1 MGIIQVL
8 SQNTINQIAAGEVIE
23 RPASVVKELVENA
36 IDAKASAV
44 TVEIKEGGID
54 FIRITDNGSGMEKDD
69 VRTAF
74 LCHATSKIRNADDL
88 LAIGSLGFRGEAL
101 ASIASVSKTEVITK
115 TAEPMTGV
123 RYVIEGGE
131 EVTFEEVGCPEGTT
145 FLIRNLFYNTPAR
158 RKFLKSKM
166 TEAGY
171 ISTMMERIALSHP
184 EVAVKLIHQNRAVLS
199 TSGSGR
205 LKDVIYQIYGK
216 DVAANILPVSYET
229 EHFSI
234 EGYVGKPMISRGNRA
249 LENYFVN
256 GRYIR
261 NNIITKAIEDSYKT
275 WQMVHKYPF
284 TALNLNIEPEFLDVN
299 VHPAK
304 MEVRFK
310 NGEELF
316 AGFMEAIRDALTSH
330 HHVRKVTL
338 DGEKLQKKKPQP
350 YGNRGAEPFE
360 KERAMQQRP
369 VKPMEEMLKEESRY
383 EVDRIFESK
392 KPERPGEQGIE
403 QKAERPEEQEIE
415 QKAERTGEQGIK
427 QESDK
432 TELSV
437 AGLEQMQAMTALK
450 EKKQEEAGKEP
461 ETLKNLGNKLKIQ
474 ILDNL
479 EKDSKSKTLEDAGRE
494 PGILKDS
501 GKESETKIHT
511 LPDAAQA
518 AFCEKVPEENWKL
531 EQLSFLDDDI
541 HTEST
546 RQDFHIIGQ
555 LFGTYW
561 MLQKNDELLIMDQ
574 HAAHEKVLYEK
585 LLRAYRQR
593 EVYQQQLM
601 PPVILHLTLKEQD
614 FVKTYE
620 SMFSEFGFSLE
631 EFGNSSYCLRTVPS
645 NLFGMDAQVFFR
657 ELLDAMEEEVKK
669 TNLDMVVDKLA
680 TMACKAAIK
689 ANQKLTVQEAE
700 ELLRE
705 CEKLENPYTCP
716 HGRPIVISIS
726 KREIEKKFKRIV

>member
-54 FIRITDNGSGMEKDD
+54 FIRITDNGTGIEKED

-74 LCHATSKIRNADDL
+74 LCHATSKIRTTDDL
-88 LAIGSLGFRGEAL
+88 LSIGSLGFRGEAL

-131 EVTFEEVGCPEGTT
+131 EISFEEVGCPEGTT
-145 FLIRNLFYNTPAR
+145 FIIRNLFYNTPAR

-184 EVAVKLIHQNRAVLS
+184 EVAIKLIHQNKAVIS

-216 DVAANILPVSYET
+216 DIAANLLPVSYHGET
-229 EHFSI
+229 FSL
-234 EGYVGKPMISRGNRA
+234 EGYVGKPSISRGNRA

-256 GRYIR
+256 GRFIK

-284 TALNLNIEPEFLDVN
+284 TALNLTIEPELLDVN
-299 VHPAK
+299 VHPTK

-316 AGFMEAIRDALTSH
+316 AAFMEAIKEALTSH
-330 HHVRKVTL
+330 THVRKVSL
-338 DGEKLQKKKPQP
+338 EKKDAFTDRAPVQA
-350 YGNRGAEPFE
+350 RGAEPFE
-360 KERAMQQRP
+360 KSRIPVKKEDPVMKQEIPVKRAESVVNPIPILKEKDSLEKPRIPRP
-369 VKPMEEMLKEESRY
+369 VKAMEEMLKEESRY
-383 EVDRIFESK
+383 EVDKLFEQKPKSEVVK
-392 KPERPGEQGIE
+392 KELPWTEPKKKEEEKTVSPTFREKAALDAVLNMQSDTAADIKKKTVPVTQQIQPEEPVQTLKPEQL
-403 QKAERPEEQEIE
+403 
-415 QKAERTGEQGIK
+415 TF
-427 QESDK
+427 
-432 TELSV
+432 
-437 AGLEQMQAMTALK
+437 LE
-450 EKKQEEAGKEP
+450 
-461 ETLKNLGNKLKIQ
+461 
-474 ILDNL
+474 
-479 EKDSKSKTLEDAGRE
+479 
-494 PGILKDS
+494 
-501 GKESETKIHT
+501 
-511 LPDAAQA
+511 
-518 AFCEKVPEENWKL
+518 
-531 EQLSFLDDDI
+531 DDI
-541 HTEST
+541 HTEAT
-546 RQDFHIIGQ
+546 RQEFRIIGQ
-555 LFGTYW
+555 LFDTYW
-561 MLQKNDELLIMDQ
+561 LLQKNDELLVMDQ

-585 LLRAYRQR
+585 LLKAYREQ
-593 EVYQQQLM
+593 EVYKQQLM
-601 PPVILHLTLKEQD
+601 PPVVINLTLKELD

-620 SMFSEFGFSLE
+620 SMFEDFGFTLE
-631 EFGNSSYCLRTVPS
+631 EFGTDAYCLRTIPS
-645 NLFGMDAQVFFR
+645 NLFGMNAQVFFR
-657 ELLDAMEEEVKK
+657 ELLDAMEEEVRKF
-669 TNLDMVVDKLA
+669 TLDMVIDKIA

-689 ANQKLTVQEAE
+689 ANQKLNIREAE
-700 ELLRE
+700 ELLKE

-716 HGRPIVISIS
+716 HGRPIIISIS
-726 KREIEKKFKRIV
+726 KKEIEKKFKRIV

>member
-54 FIRITDNGSGMEKDD
+54 FIRITDNGTGMEKDD

-74 LCHATSKIRNADDL
+74 LCHATSKIRTTDDL
-88 LAIGSLGFRGEAL
+88 LSIGSLGFRGEAL

-131 EVTFEEVGCPEGTT
+131 EISFEEVGCPEGTT
-145 FLIRNLFYNTPAR
+145 FIIRNLFYNTPAR

-184 EVAVKLIHQNRAVLS
+184 EVAVKLIHQNKAIIS

-216 DVAANILPVSYET
+216 DIAANILPVSYQTET
-229 EHFSI
+229 FSI
-234 EGYVGKPMISRGNRA
+234 EGYVGKPSISRGNRA

-256 GRYIR
+256 GRYIK

-284 TALNLNIEPEFLDVN
+284 TALNLTIEPELLDVN

-316 AGFMEAIRDALTSH
+316 AAFMEAIREALTSH

-338 DGEKLQKKKPQP
+338 DKKMPEKPKAPVHA
-350 YGNRGAEPFE
+350 RGAEPFE
-360 KERAMQQRP
+360 KSRVMPQRP

-383 EVDRIFESK
+383 EVDQLFGTKKETK
-392 KPERPGEQGIE
+392 TEVQLETTAQPKAETKPEVSVTPKVGMVKPLVPVES
-403 QKAERPEEQEIE
+403 
-415 QKAERTGEQGIK
+415 TIK
-427 QESDK
+427 QPPQ
-432 TELSV
+432 V
-437 AGLEQMQAMTALK
+437 
-450 EKKQEEAGKEP
+450 P
-461 ETLKNLGNKLKIQ
+461 ET
-474 ILDNL
+474 
-479 EKDSKSKTLEDAGRE
+479 EKTQSSQD
-494 PGILKDS
+494 
-501 GKESETKIHT
+501 SETEKTQSSQNFETEKPQSSQSFETEKAYSSQT
-511 LPDAAQA
+511 LKP
-518 AFCEKVPEENWKL
+518 
-531 EQLSFLDDDI
+531 EQLTFLEDDI

-546 RQDFHIIGQ
+546 KQEFHIIGQ
-555 LFGTYW
+555 LFDTYW

-585 LLRAYRQR
+585 LLKSYREQ
-593 EVYQQQLM
+593 EVYKQQLM
-601 PPVILHLTLKEQD
+601 PPVVLNLTLKELD

-620 SMFSEFGFSLE
+620 SMFNDFGFILE
-631 EFGNSSYCLRTVPS
+631 EFGSDAYCLRTIPS

-669 TNLDMVVDKLA
+669 TNLDMVIDKIA

-689 ANQKLTVQEAE
+689 ANQKLSMREAE
-700 ELLRE
+700 ELLKE

-716 HGRPIVISIS
+716 HGRPILISIS

>member
-54 FIRITDNGSGMEKDD
+54 FIRITDNGTGIEKED

-74 LCHATSKIRNADDL
+74 LCHATSKIRTTDDL
-88 LAIGSLGFRGEAL
+88 LSIGSLGFRGEAL

-131 EVTFEEVGCPEGTT
+131 EVSFEEVGCPEGTT
-145 FLIRNLFYNTPAR
+145 FIVRNLFYNTPAR

-184 EVAVKLIHQNRAVLS
+184 EVAIKLIHQNKAIIS

-216 DVAANILPVSYET
+216 DIAANLLPVSFHAET
-229 EHFSI
+229 FFI
-234 EGYVGKPMISRGNRA
+234 EGYVGKPSISRGNRA

-256 GRYIR
+256 GRFIK

-284 TALNLNIEPEFLDVN
+284 TALNLTIEPELLDVN
-299 VHPAK
+299 VHPTK

-316 AGFMEAIRDALTSH
+316 SAFMEAIKEALTSH
-330 HHVRKVTL
+330 HHVRKVSL
-338 DGEKLQKKKPQP
+338 DNNRMLEKPKAPAQT
-350 YGNRGAEPFE
+350 RGAEPFE
-360 KERAMQQRP
+360 KSRMPVSSQESFEKPRVQAARP

-383 EVDRIFESK
+383 EVDRIFNEKSLPRAESVIAPV
-392 KPERPGEQGIE
+392 PEVKTERVEV
-403 QKAERPEEQEIE
+403 QKAEPKPAPVEVPKAQSKPTPAELPKADPKPAPKELPWIEEQPPV
-415 QKAERTGEQGIK
+415 QRQTIK
-427 QESDK
+427 
-432 TELSV
+432 
-437 AGLEQMQAMTALK
+437 
-450 EKKQEEAGKEP
+450 P
-461 ETLKNLGNKLKIQ
+461 
-474 ILDNL
+474 
-479 EKDSKSKTLEDAGRE
+479 
-494 PGILKDS
+494 
-501 GKESETKIHT
+501 
-511 LPDAAQA
+511 
-518 AFCEKVPEENWKL
+518 
-531 EQLSFLDDDI
+531 EQLTFLDEDI
-541 HTEST
+541 HTEAT
-546 RQDFHIIGQ
+546 KQQFHIIGQ
-555 LFGTYW
+555 LFDTYW

-585 LLRAYRQR
+585 LLKAYREQ
-593 EVYQQQLM
+593 EINKQQLM
-601 PPVILHLTLKEQD
+601 PPVVLNLTLKELD

-620 SMFSEFGFSLE
+620 SMFEDFGFTLE
-631 EFGNSSYCLRTVPS
+631 EFGSDAYCLRTVPS

-657 ELLDAMEEEVKK
+657 ELLDAMEEEVRKF
-669 TNLDMVVDKLA
+669 TLDMVIDKIA

-689 ANQKLTVQEAE
+689 ANQKLTIVEAE
-700 ELLRE
+700 ELLKE

-716 HGRPIVISIS
+716 HGRPILISIS

>member
-54 FIRITDNGSGMEKDD
+54 FIRITDNGTGIEKED
-69 VRTAF
+69 VKTAF
-74 LCHATSKIRNADDL
+74 LCHATSKIRTTDDL
-88 LAIGSLGFRGEAL
+88 LSIGSLGFRGEAL

-131 EVTFEEVGCPEGTT
+131 EISFEEVGCPEGTT
-145 FLIRNLFYNTPAR
+145 FIIRNLFYNTPAR

-184 EVAVKLIHQNRAVLS
+184 EVAIKLIHQNKAVIS

-216 DVAANILPVSYET
+216 DIAANLLPVSYHGET
-229 EHFSI
+229 FSI
-234 EGYVGKPMISRGNRA
+234 EGYVGKPSISRGNRA

-256 GRYIR
+256 GRFIK

-284 TALNLNIEPEFLDVN
+284 TALNLTIEPELLDVN
-299 VHPAK
+299 VHPTK

-316 AGFMEAIRDALTSH
+316 AAFMEAIKEALTSH
-330 HHVRKVTL
+330 THVRKVSL
-338 DGEKLQKKKPQP
+338 DKKESIMDRAPVQE
-350 YGNRGAEPFE
+350 RGAEPFE
-360 KERAMQQRP
+360 KSRMPVKPVESVRKPVEPVSKPVELFQKSVLPVKEMIQVEKPRIPRP

-383 EVDRIFESK
+383 EVDKLFEQKPKSETVK
-392 KPERPGEQGIE
+392 KELPWTEPKKDVKSDAVQPQFKEKAALDSILDMQSATAADVKNEPIPAGHVFQEEPIQTIKPEQL
-403 QKAERPEEQEIE
+403 
-415 QKAERTGEQGIK
+415 TF
-427 QESDK
+427 
-432 TELSV
+432 
-437 AGLEQMQAMTALK
+437 LE
-450 EKKQEEAGKEP
+450 
-461 ETLKNLGNKLKIQ
+461 
-474 ILDNL
+474 
-479 EKDSKSKTLEDAGRE
+479 
-494 PGILKDS
+494 
-501 GKESETKIHT
+501 
-511 LPDAAQA
+511 
-518 AFCEKVPEENWKL
+518 
-531 EQLSFLDDDI
+531 DDI
-541 HTEST
+541 HTEAT
-546 RQDFHIIGQ
+546 RQEFRIIGQ
-555 LFGTYW
+555 LFDTYW
-561 MLQKNDELLIMDQ
+561 LLQKNDELLVMDQ

-585 LLRAYRQR
+585 LLKAYREQ
-593 EVYQQQLM
+593 EVYKQQLM
-601 PPVILHLTLKEQD
+601 PPVVINLTLKELD

-620 SMFSEFGFSLE
+620 SMFEDFGFTLE
-631 EFGNSSYCLRTVPS
+631 EFGTDAYCLRTIPS

-657 ELLDAMEEEVKK
+657 ELLDAMEEEVRKF
-669 TNLDMVVDKLA
+669 TLDMVIDKIA

-689 ANQKLTVQEAE
+689 ANQKLNIREAE
-700 ELLRE
+700 ELLKE

-716 HGRPIVISIS
+716 HGRPIIISIS
-726 KREIEKKFKRIV
+726 KKEIEKKFKRIV

>member
-54 FIRITDNGSGMEKDD
+54 FIRITDNGTGMEKDD

-74 LCHATSKIRNADDL
+74 LCHATSKIRTTDDL
-88 LAIGSLGFRGEAL
+88 LSIGSLGFRGEAL

-115 TAEPMTGV
+115 TAEPMTGI
-123 RYVIEGGE
+123 RYVIEGGD
-131 EVTFEEVGCPEGTT
+131 EVAFEEVGCPEGTT
-145 FLIRNLFYNTPAR
+145 FLVRNLFYNTPAR

-184 EVAVKLIHQNRAVLS
+184 EVAVKLIHQNKAILS

-216 DVAANILPVSYET
+216 DVAANILPVSYQT
-229 EHFSI
+229 ESFSI
-234 EGYVGKPMISRGNRA
+234 EGYVGKPSISRGNRA

-256 GRYIR
+256 GRYIK

-284 TALNLNIEPEFLDVN
+284 TALNLTIEPELLDVN

-316 AGFMEAIRDALTSH
+316 AGFMEAIREALTSH

-338 DGEKLQKKKPQP
+338 DDKKTSERKTPAFSS
-350 YGNRGAEPFE
+350 RGAEPFE
-360 KERAMQQRP
+360 RTRVMQQRP

-383 EVDRIFESK
+383 EVDRLFGQNSLGQKETAKSS
-392 KPERPGEQGIE
+392 GEAE
-403 QKAERPEEQEIE
+403 QKD
-415 QKAERTGEQGIK
+415 RT
-427 QESDK
+427 
-432 TELSV
+432 
-437 AGLEQMQAMTALK
+437 
-450 EKKQEEAGKEP
+450 
-461 ETLKNLGNKLKIQ
+461 
-474 ILDNL
+474 
-479 EKDSKSKTLEDAGRE
+479 
-494 PGILKDS
+494 PGIGNLKPLIR
-501 GKESETKIHT
+501 E
-511 LPDAAQA
+511 
-518 AFCEKVPEENWKL
+518 EENWNSKVEEPSGYGANQGRQIENREGL
-531 EQLSFLDDDI
+531 QEVSSAQERKAGEENQSAQTKETGVEQLEETDRPKNPIQKEENKKELMSFVGEEKVSALPEMEKTGNKKTEKPLEEQLTFLDDDI
-541 HTEST
+541 HTEAT
-546 RQDFHIIGQ
+546 RQEFRIIGQ
-555 LFGTYW
+555 LFDTYW
-561 MLQKNDELLIMDQ
+561 LLQKNEELLIMDQ

-585 LLRAYRQR
+585 LMTSYRQR

-601 PPVILHLTLKEQD
+601 PPVILHLTLKELD
-614 FVKTYE
+614 FVKNYE
-620 SMFSEFGFSLE
+620 SMFRDFGFTLE
-631 EFGNSSYCLRTVPS
+631 EFGTDAYCLRAVPS

-657 ELLDAMEEEVKK
+657 ELLDSMEEEVKK
-669 TNLDMVVDKLA
+669 TNLDMVIDKIA

-689 ANQKLTVQEAE
+689 ANQKLSVREAE
-700 ELLRE
+700 ELLKE

-716 HGRPIVISIS
+716 HGRPIIIAIS

>member
-54 FIRITDNGSGMEKDD
+54 FIRITDNGTGMEKDD
-69 VRTAF
+69 VKTAF
-74 LCHATSKIRNADDL
+74 LCHATSKIRTTDDL
-88 LAIGSLGFRGEAL
+88 LSIGSLGFRGEAL

-115 TAEPMTGV
+115 TAEPMTGI
-123 RYVIEGGE
+123 RYVIEGGD
-131 EVTFEEVGCPEGTT
+131 EVAFEEVGCPEGTT
-145 FLIRNLFYNTPAR
+145 FLVRNLFYNTPAR

-184 EVAVKLIHQNRAVLS
+184 EVAVKLIHQNKAILS

-216 DVAANILPVSYET
+216 DVAANILPVSYQT
-229 EHFSI
+229 ESFSI
-234 EGYVGKPMISRGNRA
+234 EGYVGKPSISRGNRA

-256 GRYIR
+256 GRYIK

-284 TALNLNIEPEFLDVN
+284 TALNLTIEPELLDVN

-316 AGFMEAIRDALTSH
+316 AGFMEAIREALTSH

-338 DGEKLQKKKPQP
+338 DEKKASERKTPAFSS
-350 YGNRGAEPFE
+350 RGAEPFE
-360 KERAMQQRP
+360 RTRVMQQRP

-383 EVDRIFESK
+383 EVDRLFGQTSL
-392 KPERPGEQGIE
+392 E
-403 QKAERPEEQEIE
+403 QKGTA
-415 QKAERTGEQGIK
+415 KSSGE
-427 QESDK
+427 
-432 TELSV
+432 
-437 AGLEQMQAMTALK
+437 A
-450 EKKQEEAGKEP
+450 EKKDRA
-461 ETLKNLGNKLKIQ
+461 
-474 ILDNL
+474 
-479 EKDSKSKTLEDAGRE
+479 
-494 PGILKDS
+494 PGIGNLKPLIR
-501 GKESETKIHT
+501 E
-511 LPDAAQA
+511 
-518 AFCEKVPEENWKL
+518 EENWNSKVEEPSGYGVNQGRQIESREGLQELSSEQGRKL
-531 EQLSFLDDDI
+531 AKENQSAQEKDVFQGDLSVQERENQSAQTKASGLEHLEKTGNKKTEKPLEEQLTFLDDDI
-541 HTEST
+541 HTEAT
-546 RQDFHIIGQ
+546 RQEFRIIGQ
-555 LFGTYW
+555 LFDTYW
-561 MLQKNDELLIMDQ
+561 LLQKNEELLIMDQ

-585 LLRAYRQR
+585 LMKAYRQR
-593 EVYQQQLM
+593 EVYQQQLL
-601 PPVILHLTLKEQD
+601 PPVILHLTLKELD
-614 FVKTYE
+614 FVKNYE
-620 SMFSEFGFSLE
+620 SMFRDFGFTLE
-631 EFGNSSYCLRTVPS
+631 EFGTDAYCLRAVPS

-657 ELLDAMEEEVKK
+657 ELLDSMEEEVKR
-669 TNLDMVVDKLA
+669 TNLDMVIDKIA

-689 ANQKLTVQEAE
+689 ANQKLSIREAE
-700 ELLRE
+700 ELLKE

-716 HGRPIVISIS
+716 HGRPIIIAIS
-726 KREIEKKFKRIV
+726 KKEIEKKFKRIV

>member
-1 MGIIQVL
+1 MGKIQVL

-54 FIRITDNGSGMEKDD
+54 FIRITDNGTGIEKED
-69 VRTAF
+69 VKTAF
-74 LCHATSKIRNADDL
+74 LCHATSKIRTTDDL
-88 LAIGSLGFRGEAL
+88 LSIGSLGFRGEAL
-101 ASIASVSKTEVITK
+101 ASIASVSRTEVITK

-131 EVTFEEVGCPEGTT
+131 EVSFEEVGCPEGTT
-145 FLIRNLFYNTPAR
+145 FIVRNLFYNTPAR

-184 EVAVKLIHQNRAVLS
+184 EVAIKLIHQNKAIIS

-216 DVAANILPVSYET
+216 DIAGNLLPVSVHT
-229 EHFSI
+229 PDFSI
-234 EGYVGKPMISRGNRA
+234 EGYVGKPSISRGNRA

-256 GRYIR
+256 GRFVK

-284 TALNLNIEPEFLDVN
+284 TALNLTIEPELLDVN

-316 AGFMEAIRDALTSH
+316 SAFMEGIREALTSH
-330 HHVRKVTL
+330 HHVRKVSL
-338 DGEKLQKKKPQP
+338 DNKMPAKESVPAKA
-350 YGNRGAEPFE
+350 RGAEPFE
-360 KERAMQQRP
+360 KSRISVPRP
-369 VKPMEEMLKEESRY
+369 VKSMEEMLKEESRY
-383 EVDRIFESK
+383 EVDRLFPA
-392 KPERPGEQGIE
+392 KPER
-403 QKAERPEEQEIE
+403 R
-415 QKAERTGEQGIK
+415 
-427 QESDK
+427 
-432 TELSV
+432 
-437 AGLEQMQAMTALK
+437 LEVK
-450 EKKQEEAGKEP
+450 P
-461 ETLKNLGNKLKIQ
+461 ETKPEAKP
-474 ILDNL
+474 
-479 EKDSKSKTLEDAGRE
+479 ETKSEVKPE
-494 PGILKDS
+494 IK
-501 GKESETKIHT
+501 SETKPEILKPFKT
-511 LPDAAQA
+511 A
-518 AFCEKVPEENWKL
+518 ENMVTEENLKPVEKTNSEAEL
-531 EQLSFLDDDI
+531 KSTFAQLQKTDQPLQTQIQKTEQLTFLEEDI
-541 HTEST
+541 HTETT
-546 RQDFHIIGQ
+546 RQEFRIIGQ
-555 LFGTYW
+555 LFDTYW
-561 MLQKNDELLIMDQ
+561 ILQKKDELLIMDQ

-585 LLRAYRQR
+585 LLKAYKEQ
-593 EVYQQQLM
+593 EVYKQQLM
-601 PPVILHLTLKEQD
+601 PPVVLNLTLKELD

-620 SMFSEFGFSLE
+620 SMFEDFGFTLE
-631 EFGNSSYCLRTVPS
+631 EFGLDAYCLRTIPS

-669 TNLDMVVDKLA
+669 FTLDMVIDKIA
-680 TMACKAAIK
+680 TMACKSAIK
-689 ANQKLTVQEAE
+689 ANQKLTVREAE
-700 ELLRE
+700 ELLKE

>member
-54 FIRITDNGSGMEKDD
+54 FIRITDNGTGIEKED

-74 LCHATSKIRNADDL
+74 LCHATSKIRTTDDL
-88 LAIGSLGFRGEAL
+88 LSIGSLGFRGEAL

-131 EVTFEEVGCPEGTT
+131 EVSFEEVGCPEGTT
-145 FLIRNLFYNTPAR
+145 FIIRNLFYNTPAR

-184 EVAVKLIHQNRAVLS
+184 EVAIKLIHQNKAVIS

-216 DVAANILPVSYET
+216 DIAANLLPVSYHAET
-229 EHFSI
+229 FSI
-234 EGYVGKPMISRGNRA
+234 EGYVGKPSISRGNRA

-256 GRYIR
+256 GRFIK

-284 TALNLNIEPEFLDVN
+284 TALNLTIEPELLDVN

-316 AGFMEAIRDALTSH
+316 AAFMEAIKEALTSH
-330 HHVRKVTL
+330 THVRKVSL
-338 DGEKLQKKKPQP
+338 DNKTAVLEKAPAQA
-350 YGNRGAEPFE
+350 RGAEPFE
-360 KERAMQQRP
+360 KARMPVKKEESVGKPKQSGKESVFTEKIKVPRP
-369 VKPMEEMLKEESRY
+369 VNSMEEMLKEESRY
-383 EVDRIFESK
+383 EVDKLFEQKPRIEQSKAEQPKTEGSKAEQPKTEQSKALQPKIEHSKEVKSK
-392 KPERPGEQGIE
+392 KELPWMEQEKPVKRETVPVEHIGSLAPILNV
-403 QKAERPEEQEIE
+403 KAEE
-415 QKAERTGEQGIK
+415 
-427 QESDK
+427 
-432 TELSV
+432 
-437 AGLEQMQAMTALK
+437 
-450 EKKQEEAGKEP
+450 GKEV
-461 ETLKNLGNKLKIQ
+461 KM
-474 ILDNL
+474 
-479 EKDSKSKTLEDAGRE
+479 
-494 PGILKDS
+494 
-501 GKESETKIHT
+501 
-511 LPDAAQA
+511 
-518 AFCEKVPEENWKL
+518 
-531 EQLSFLDDDI
+531 EQLTFLQDDI

-546 RQDFHIIGQ
+546 KQQFHIIGQ
-555 LFGTYW
+555 LFDTYW
-561 MLQKNDELLIMDQ
+561 LLQKNDELLVMDQ

-585 LLRAYRQR
+585 LLKAYRER
-593 EVYQQQLM
+593 EVYKQQLM
-601 PPVILHLTLKEQD
+601 PPVVLNLTLKELD

-620 SMFSEFGFSLE
+620 SMFEDFGFTLE
-631 EFGNSSYCLRTVPS
+631 EFGSDAYCLRTIPS

-657 ELLDAMEEEVKK
+657 ELLDAMEEEVRKF
-669 TNLDMVVDKLA
+669 TLDMVIDKIA

-689 ANQKLTVQEAE
+689 ANQKLTMKEAE
-700 ELLRE
+700 ELLKE

-716 HGRPIVISIS
+716 HGRPVIISIS

>member
-54 FIRITDNGSGMEKDD
+54 FIRITDNGTGIEKED

-74 LCHATSKIRNADDL
+74 LCHATSKIRTTDDL
-88 LAIGSLGFRGEAL
+88 LSIGSLGFRGEAL

-115 TAEPMTGV
+115 TAEPMTGI

-131 EVTFEEVGCPEGTT
+131 EVAFEEVGCPEGTT
-145 FLIRNLFYNTPAR
+145 FIVRNLFYNTPAR

-184 EVAVKLIHQNRAVLS
+184 EVAIKLIHQNKAIIS

-216 DVAANILPVSYET
+216 DIAANLLPVSFHAET
-229 EHFSI
+229 FSI
-234 EGYVGKPMISRGNRA
+234 EGYVGKPSISRGNRA

-256 GRYIR
+256 GRFIK

-284 TALNLNIEPEFLDVN
+284 TALNLTIEPELLDVN
-299 VHPAK
+299 VHPTK

-316 AGFMEAIRDALTSH
+316 SAFMEAIKEALTSH
-330 HHVRKVTL
+330 HHVRKVSL
-338 DGEKLQKKKPQP
+338 DNNRMPEKPKAPAQT
-350 YGNRGAEPFE
+350 RGAEPFE
-360 KERAMQQRP
+360 KSRMPVSSQESFEKPRVQAARP

-383 EVDRIFESK
+383 EVDRIFSEKSLPRAESLIAPV
-392 KPERPGEQGIE
+392 PEVKTERVEV
-403 QKAERPEEQEIE
+403 QKAEPKPAPVEVPKAQSKPTPAELPKADPKPAPKELPWIEEQPPV
-415 QKAERTGEQGIK
+415 QRQTIK
-427 QESDK
+427 
-432 TELSV
+432 
-437 AGLEQMQAMTALK
+437 
-450 EKKQEEAGKEP
+450 P
-461 ETLKNLGNKLKIQ
+461 
-474 ILDNL
+474 
-479 EKDSKSKTLEDAGRE
+479 
-494 PGILKDS
+494 
-501 GKESETKIHT
+501 
-511 LPDAAQA
+511 
-518 AFCEKVPEENWKL
+518 
-531 EQLSFLDDDI
+531 EQLTFLDEDI
-541 HTEST
+541 HTEAT
-546 RQDFHIIGQ
+546 KQQFHIIGQ
-555 LFGTYW
+555 LFDTYW

-585 LLRAYRQR
+585 LLKAYREQ
-593 EVYQQQLM
+593 EIYKQQLM
-601 PPVILHLTLKEQD
+601 PPVVLNLTLKELD
-614 FVKTYE
+614 FVKIYE
-620 SMFSEFGFSLE
+620 SMFEDFGFTLE
-631 EFGNSSYCLRTVPS
+631 EFGSDAYCLRTIPS

-657 ELLDAMEEEVKK
+657 ELLDAMEEEVRKF
-669 TNLDMVVDKLA
+669 TLDMVIDKIA

-689 ANQKLTVQEAE
+689 ANQKLTIVEAE
-700 ELLRE
+700 ELLKE

-716 HGRPIVISIS
+716 HGRPILISIS

>member
-54 FIRITDNGSGMEKDD
+54 FIRITDNGTGMEKDD

-74 LCHATSKIRNADDL
+74 LCHATSKIRTTDDL
-88 LAIGSLGFRGEAL
+88 LSIGSLGFRGEAL

-131 EVTFEEVGCPEGTT
+131 EISFEEVGCPEGTT
-145 FLIRNLFYNTPAR
+145 FIIRNLFYNTPAR

-184 EVAVKLIHQNRAVLS
+184 EVAVKLIHQNKAIIS

-216 DVAANILPVSYET
+216 DIAANILPVSYQTET
-229 EHFSI
+229 FSI
-234 EGYVGKPMISRGNRA
+234 EGYVGKPSISRGNRA

-256 GRYIR
+256 GRYIK

-284 TALNLNIEPEFLDVN
+284 TALNLTIEPELLDVN

-316 AGFMEAIRDALTSH
+316 AAFMEAIREALTSH

-338 DGEKLQKKKPQP
+338 DKKMPEKPKAPVHA
-350 YGNRGAEPFE
+350 RGAEPFE
-360 KERAMQQRP
+360 KSRVMPQRP

-383 EVDRIFESK
+383 EVDQLFGTKKETK
-392 KPERPGEQGIE
+392 TKVQLETTAQPKAETKPEVSVTPKVGMVKPLVPVES
-403 QKAERPEEQEIE
+403 
-415 QKAERTGEQGIK
+415 TIK
-427 QESDK
+427 QPPQ
-432 TELSV
+432 V
-437 AGLEQMQAMTALK
+437 
-450 EKKQEEAGKEP
+450 P
-461 ETLKNLGNKLKIQ
+461 ET
-474 ILDNL
+474 
-479 EKDSKSKTLEDAGRE
+479 EKTQSSQD
-494 PGILKDS
+494 
-501 GKESETKIHT
+501 SETEKTQSSQNFETEKPQSSQSFETEKAYSSQT
-511 LPDAAQA
+511 LKP
-518 AFCEKVPEENWKL
+518 
-531 EQLSFLDDDI
+531 EQLTFLEDDI

-546 RQDFHIIGQ
+546 KQEFHIIGQ
-555 LFGTYW
+555 LFDTYW

-585 LLRAYRQR
+585 LLKSYREQ
-593 EVYQQQLM
+593 EVYKQQLM
-601 PPVILHLTLKEQD
+601 PPVVLNLTLKELD

-620 SMFSEFGFSLE
+620 SMFNDFGFILE
-631 EFGNSSYCLRTVPS
+631 EFGSDAYCLRTIPS

-669 TNLDMVVDKLA
+669 TNLDMVIDKIA

-689 ANQKLTVQEAE
+689 ANQKLSMREAE
-700 ELLRE
+700 ELLKE

-716 HGRPIVISIS
+716 HGRPILISIS

>member
-54 FIRITDNGSGMEKDD
+54 FIRITDNGSGIEKED

-74 LCHATSKIRNADDL
+74 LCHATSKIRTTDDL
-88 LAIGSLGFRGEAL
+88 LSIGSLGFRGEAL
-101 ASIASVSKTEVITK
+101 ASIASVSKTELITK

-131 EVTFEEVGCPEGTT
+131 EISFEEVGCPEGTT
-145 FLIRNLFYNTPAR
+145 FIVRNLFYNTPAR

-184 EVAVKLIHQNRAVLS
+184 EVAIKLIHQNKAIIS

-216 DVAANILPVSYET
+216 DIAANLLPVAYHSET
-229 EHFSI
+229 FSI
-234 EGYVGKPMISRGNRA
+234 EGYVGKPSISRGNRA

-256 GRYIR
+256 GRFIK

-284 TALNLNIEPEFLDVN
+284 TAINLTIEPELLDVN
-299 VHPAK
+299 VHPTK

-316 AGFMEAIRDALTSH
+316 SAFMEAIKEALTSH
-330 HHVRKVTL
+330 HHVRKVSL
-338 DGEKLQKKKPQP
+338 ENNKMPEKPKAPVQP
-350 YGNRGAEPFE
+350 RGAEPFE
-360 KERAMQQRP
+360 KSRIPRPIRA
-369 VKPMEEMLKEESRY
+369 MEEMLKEESRY
-383 EVDRIFESK
+383 EVDKIFEK
-392 KPERPGEQGIE
+392 KPEPAVMP
-403 QKAERPEEQEIE
+403 K
-415 QKAERTGEQGIK
+415 
-427 QESDK
+427 
-432 TELSV
+432 V
-437 AGLEQMQAMTALK
+437 
-450 EKKQEEAGKEP
+450 EKKPEPVVMPKPEKKPEPVAKPKVEEKPEP
-461 ETLKNLGNKLKIQ
+461 IVQPQTLK
-474 ILDNL
+474 
-479 EKDSKSKTLEDAGRE
+479 
-494 PGILKDS
+494 P
-501 GKESETKIHT
+501 
-511 LPDAAQA
+511 
-518 AFCEKVPEENWKL
+518 
-531 EQLSFLDDDI
+531 EQLTFLEDDI
-541 HTEST
+541 HTET
-546 RQDFHIIGQ
+546 TKQQFHIIGQ
-555 LFGTYW
+555 LFDTYW

-585 LLRAYRQR
+585 LLKAYREQ
-593 EVYQQQLM
+593 EVYKQQLM
-601 PPVILHLTLKEQD
+601 PPVVLNLTLKELD

-620 SMFSEFGFSLE
+620 SMFEDFGFTLE
-631 EFGNSSYCLRTVPS
+631 EFGSDAYCLRTIPS

-657 ELLDAMEEEVKK
+657 ELLDAMEEEVRKF
-669 TNLDMVVDKLA
+669 TLDMVIDKIA

-689 ANQKLTVQEAE
+689 ANQKLTIREAE
-700 ELLRE
+700 ELLKE

-716 HGRPIVISIS
+716 HGRPILISIS

>member
-54 FIRITDNGSGMEKDD
+54 FIRITDNGTGMEKDD
-69 VRTAF
+69 VKTAF
-74 LCHATSKIRNADDL
+74 LCHATSKIRTTDDL
-88 LAIGSLGFRGEAL
+88 LSIGSLGFRGEAL

-115 TAEPMTGV
+115 TAEPMTGI
-123 RYVIEGGE
+123 RYVIEGGD
-131 EVTFEEVGCPEGTT
+131 EVAFEEVGCPEGTT
-145 FLIRNLFYNTPAR
+145 FLVRNLFYNTPAR

-184 EVAVKLIHQNRAVLS
+184 EVAVKLIHQNKAILS

-216 DVAANILPVSYET
+216 DVAANILPVSYQT
-229 EHFSI
+229 ESFSI
-234 EGYVGKPMISRGNRA
+234 EGYVGKPSISRGNRA

-256 GRYIR
+256 GRYIK

-284 TALNLNIEPEFLDVN
+284 TALNLTIEPELLDVN

-316 AGFMEAIRDALTSH
+316 AGFMEAIREALTSH

-338 DGEKLQKKKPQP
+338 DEKKASERKTPAFSS
-350 YGNRGAEPFE
+350 RGAEPFE
-360 KERAMQQRP
+360 RTRVMQQRP
-369 VKPMEEMLKEESRY
+369 VKSMEEMLKEESRY
-383 EVDRIFESK
+383 EVDRLFGQTSL
-392 KPERPGEQGIE
+392 E
-403 QKAERPEEQEIE
+403 QKGTA
-415 QKAERTGEQGIK
+415 KSSGE
-427 QESDK
+427 
-432 TELSV
+432 
-437 AGLEQMQAMTALK
+437 A
-450 EKKQEEAGKEP
+450 EKKDRA
-461 ETLKNLGNKLKIQ
+461 
-474 ILDNL
+474 
-479 EKDSKSKTLEDAGRE
+479 
-494 PGILKDS
+494 PGIGNLKPLIR
-501 GKESETKIHT
+501 E
-511 LPDAAQA
+511 
-518 AFCEKVPEENWKL
+518 EENWNSKVEEPSDYGVNQGRQTESREGLQELSSEQGRKL
-531 EQLSFLDDDI
+531 AKGNQSAQTKASGLEHLEKTGNKKTEKPLEEQLTFLDDDI
-541 HTEST
+541 HTEAT
-546 RQDFHIIGQ
+546 RQEFRIIGQ
-555 LFGTYW
+555 LFDTYW
-561 MLQKNDELLIMDQ
+561 LLQKNEELLIMDQ

-585 LLRAYRQR
+585 LMKAYRQR
-593 EVYQQQLM
+593 EVYQQQLL
-601 PPVILHLTLKEQD
+601 PPVILHLTLKELD
-614 FVKTYE
+614 FVKNYE
-620 SMFSEFGFSLE
+620 SMFRDFGFTLE
-631 EFGNSSYCLRTVPS
+631 EFGTDAYCLRAVPS

-657 ELLDAMEEEVKK
+657 ELLDSMEEEVKR
-669 TNLDMVVDKLA
+669 TNLDMVIDKIA

-689 ANQKLTVQEAE
+689 ANQKLSIREAE
-700 ELLRE
+700 ELLKE

-716 HGRPIVISIS
+716 HGRPIIIAIS
-726 KREIEKKFKRIV
+726 KKEIEKKFKRIV

>member
-54 FIRITDNGSGMEKDD
+54 FIRITDNGTGMEKDD

-74 LCHATSKIRNADDL
+74 LCHATSKIRTTDDL
-88 LAIGSLGFRGEAL
+88 LSIGSLGFRGEAL

-115 TAEPMTGV
+115 TAEPMTGI
-123 RYVIEGGE
+123 RYVVEGGD
-131 EVTFEEVGCPEGTT
+131 EVAFEEVGCPEGTT
-145 FLIRNLFYNTPAR
+145 FLVRNLFYNTPAR

-184 EVAVKLIHQNRAVLS
+184 EVAVKLIHQNKAILS

-216 DVAANILPVSYET
+216 DVAANILPVSYQT
-229 EHFSI
+229 ESFSI
-234 EGYVGKPMISRGNRA
+234 EGYVGKPSISRGNRA

-256 GRYIR
+256 GRYIK

-284 TALNLNIEPEFLDVN
+284 TALNLTIEPELLDVN

-316 AGFMEAIRDALTSH
+316 AGFMEAIREALTSH

-338 DGEKLQKKKPQP
+338 DEKKAAERKTPAFSS
-350 YGNRGAEPFE
+350 RGAEPFE
-360 KERAMQQRP
+360 RTRAMQQRP
-369 VKPMEEMLKEESRY
+369 VKPMEEMLREESRY
-383 EVDRIFESK
+383 EVDRLFGQTSL
-392 KPERPGEQGIE
+392 GEKEEKSSGE
-403 QKAERPEEQEIE
+403 AVQKD
-415 QKAERTGEQGIK
+415 RT
-427 QESDK
+427 
-432 TELSV
+432 
-437 AGLEQMQAMTALK
+437 
-450 EKKQEEAGKEP
+450 
-461 ETLKNLGNKLKIQ
+461 
-474 ILDNL
+474 
-479 EKDSKSKTLEDAGRE
+479 
-494 PGILKDS
+494 PGIGNVKPLIR
-501 GKESETKIHT
+501 E
-511 LPDAAQA
+511 
-518 AFCEKVPEENWKL
+518 EENWKSKVEEPSDFAADKGRRQDL
-531 EQLSFLDDDI
+531 IPTEEKKKEPISSDGEEKVSILPEMEKTGNEKKEASLEEQLTFLNDDI
-541 HTEST
+541 HTEDT
-546 RQDFHIIGQ
+546 RQEFRIIGQ
-555 LFGTYW
+555 LFDTYW
-561 MLQKNDELLIMDQ
+561 LLQKNEELLIMDQ

-585 LLRAYRQR
+585 LMKAYRQR
-593 EVYQQQLM
+593 EVYQQQLL
-601 PPVILHLTLKEQD
+601 PPEILHLTLKELD
-614 FVKTYE
+614 FVKNYE
-620 SMFSEFGFSLE
+620 SMFRDFGFALE
-631 EFGNSSYCLRTVPS
+631 EFGTDAYCLRAVPS

-669 TNLDMVVDKLA
+669 TNLDMVIDKIA

-689 ANQKLTVQEAE
+689 ANQKLSVREAE
-700 ELLRE
+700 ELLKE

-716 HGRPIVISIS
+716 HGRPIIIAIS

>member
-1 MGIIQVL
+1 MGRIEVL

-54 FIRITDNGSGMEKDD
+54 FIRVTDNGSGIEKED
-69 VRTAF
+69 VKTAF
-74 LCHATSKIRNADDL
+74 LCHATSKIRTTDDL
-88 LAIGSLGFRGEAL
+88 LSIGSLGFRGEAL
-101 ASIASVSKTEVITK
+101 ASIASVSKTELITK

-131 EVTFEEVGCPEGTT
+131 EKSMEEVGCPEGTT
-145 FLIRNLFYNTPAR
+145 FIVRNLFYNTPAR

-166 TEAGY
+166 TEASY

-184 EVAVKLIHQNRAVLS
+184 EVSIKLIHQNKAVIS

-216 DVAANILPVSYET
+216 DIANNLIPVEVKT
-229 EHFSI
+229 ANFTI
-234 EGYVGKPMISRGNRA
+234 GGFVGKPVISRGNRA

-256 GRYIR
+256 GRYIK

-284 TALNLNIEPEFLDVN
+284 TALNLQIEPDLLDVN
-299 VHPAK
+299 VHPTK

-316 AGFMEAIRDALTSH
+316 SAFFEGIREALSSH

-338 DGEKLQKKKPQP
+338 DKKMPQIQEHAKPVA
-350 YGNRGAEPFE
+350 RGAEPFE
-360 KERAMQQRP
+360 KSRMPLRKTPMRE

-383 EVDRIFESK
+383 EVDRIFQRQEISK
-392 KPERPGEQGIE
+392 TEDTEVKNRKLEIAVAEMKKEFETSQAPVEPAKKSEISRTAIEREKEAKNLQ
-403 QKAERPEEQEIE
+403 EEQ
-415 QKAERTGEQGIK
+415 
-427 QESDK
+427 
-432 TELSV
+432 V
-437 AGLEQMQAMTALK
+437 M
-450 EKKQEEAGKEP
+450 
-461 ETLKNLGNKLKIQ
+461 
-474 ILDNL
+474 
-479 EKDSKSKTLEDAGRE
+479 
-494 PGILKDS
+494 
-501 GKESETKIHT
+501 
-511 LPDAAQA
+511 
-518 AFCEKVPEENWKL
+518 
-531 EQLSFLDDDI
+531 QLSFLEEDI
-541 HTEST
+541 HTADTKEDT
-546 RQDFHIIGQ
+546 RIIGQ
-555 LFGTYW
+555 LFDTYW
-561 MLQKNDELLIMDQ
+561 MLQKGQELLIMDQ

-585 LLRAYRQR
+585 LLKSYREQTI
-593 EVYQQQLM
+593 YKQQLM
-601 PPVILHLTLKEQD
+601 PPVILNLTLKELD
-614 FVKTYE
+614 FVKNCE
-620 SMFSEFGFSLE
+620 KLFQELGFTLE
-631 EFGNSSYCLRTVPS
+631 EFGTDAYCLRTIPS

-657 ELLDAMEEEVKK
+657 ELLDSMEEEVKK
-669 TNLDMVVDKLA
+669 TDMEMVLDKIA

-689 ANQKLTVQEAE
+689 ANQKMTMNEAR
-700 ELLRE
+700 ELLKE

-716 HGRPIVISIS
+716 HGRPILISIS

>member
-54 FIRITDNGSGMEKDD
+54 FIRITDNGTGIEKED

-74 LCHATSKIRNADDL
+74 LCHATSKIRTTDDL
-88 LAIGSLGFRGEAL
+88 LSIGSLGFRGEAL

-131 EVTFEEVGCPEGTT
+131 EVSFEEVGCPEGTT
-145 FLIRNLFYNTPAR
+145 FIIRNLFYNTPAR

-184 EVAVKLIHQNRAVLS
+184 EVAIKLIHQNKAVIA

-216 DVAANILPVSYET
+216 DIAANILPVSYQSET
-229 EHFSI
+229 FSI
-234 EGYVGKPMISRGNRA
+234 EGYIGKPSISRGNRA

-256 GRYIR
+256 GRFIK

-284 TALNLNIEPEFLDVN
+284 TALNLTIEPELLDVN

-316 AGFMEAIRDALTSH
+316 AGFMESIKEALTSH
-330 HHVRKVTL
+330 THVRKVSL
-338 DGEKLQKKKPQP
+338 DQKPSVKDRAPAQA
-350 YGNRGAEPFE
+350 RGAEPFE
-360 KERAMQQRP
+360 KSRIPVNSVTSVEKKDSLVRTEVPVTRP
-369 VKPMEEMLKEESRY
+369 VRPIKPIEEMLKEESRY
-383 EVDRIFESK
+383 EVDKLFEQKPKDELPWIEPKQPERLDVNIPSDEK
-392 KPERPGEQGIE
+392 KETAQFQQSHDEKTKEQQHCEQSKPE
-403 QKAERPEEQEIE
+403 
-415 QKAERTGEQGIK
+415 
-427 QESDK
+427 K
-432 TELSV
+432 TEK
-437 AGLEQMQAMTALK
+437 QMIQPVQT
-450 EKKQEEAGKEP
+450 GKP
-461 ETLKNLGNKLKIQ
+461 
-474 ILDNL
+474 
-479 EKDSKSKTLEDAGRE
+479 
-494 PGILKDS
+494 
-501 GKESETKIHT
+501 
-511 LPDAAQA
+511 
-518 AFCEKVPEENWKL
+518 
-531 EQLSFLDDDI
+531 EQLSFLEDDI
-541 HTEST
+541 HTEAT
-546 RQDFHIIGQ
+546 RQEFRIIGQ
-555 LFGTYW
+555 LFDTYW
-561 MLQKNDELLIMDQ
+561 LLQKNDELLVMDQ

-585 LLRAYRQR
+585 LLKAYREQ
-593 EVYQQQLM
+593 EVFKQQLM
-601 PPVILHLTLKEQD
+601 PPVVINLTIKELD

-620 SMFSEFGFSLE
+620 SMFEDFGFTLE
-631 EFGNSSYCLRTVPS
+631 EFGSDAYCLRTIPS

-657 ELLDAMEEEVKK
+657 ELLDAMEEEVRKF
-669 TNLDMVVDKLA
+669 TLDMVIDKIA

-689 ANQKLTVQEAE
+689 ANQKLTIREAE
-700 ELLRE
+700 ELLKE

-716 HGRPIVISIS
+716 HGRPIIISIS

>member
-54 FIRITDNGSGMEKDD
+54 FIRITDNGSGIEKED

-74 LCHATSKIRNADDL
+74 LCHATSKIRTTDDL
-88 LAIGSLGFRGEAL
+88 LSIGSLGFRGEAL

-131 EVTFEEVGCPEGTT
+131 EVSFEEVGCPEGTT
-145 FLIRNLFYNTPAR
+145 FIVRNLFYNTPAR

-184 EVAVKLIHQNRAVLS
+184 EVAIKLIHQNKAIIS

-216 DVAANILPVSYET
+216 DIAANLLPVSFHADT
-229 EHFSI
+229 FSI
-234 EGYVGKPMISRGNRA
+234 EGYVGKPSISRGNRA
-249 LENYFVN
+249 LENYSVN
-256 GRYIR
+256 GRFIK

-284 TALNLNIEPEFLDVN
+284 TALNLTIEPELLDVN

-316 AGFMEAIRDALTSH
+316 SAFMEAIKEALTSH
-330 HHVRKVTL
+330 HHVRKVSL
-338 DGEKLQKKKPQP
+338 DNNKMPEKPKAIVQA
-350 YGNRGAEPFE
+350 RGAEPFE
-360 KERAMQQRP
+360 KSRIPRP
-369 VKPMEEMLKEESRY
+369 VRAMEEMLKEESRY
-383 EVDRIFESK
+383 EVDKLFGEKPKVKAESVLAPIPEEK
-392 KPERPGEQGIE
+392 QASVDVIKPEEKPVPEVVIKPE
-403 QKAERPEEQEIE
+403 EKPAPVVVAKTEKNPVSVVASKTEKKAVPVLVPKAEEKSVPME
-415 QKAERTGEQGIK
+415 T
-427 QESDK
+427 SK
-432 TELSV
+432 TERDS
-437 AGLEQMQAMTALK
+437 ASMEQFK
-450 EKKQEEAGKEP
+450 
-461 ETLKNLGNKLKIQ
+461 TLK
-474 ILDNL
+474 
-479 EKDSKSKTLEDAGRE
+479 
-494 PGILKDS
+494 P
-501 GKESETKIHT
+501 
-511 LPDAAQA
+511 
-518 AFCEKVPEENWKL
+518 
-531 EQLSFLDDDI
+531 EQLTFLEDDI

-546 RQDFHIIGQ
+546 KQQFHIIGQ
-555 LFGTYW
+555 LFDTYW

-585 LLRAYRQR
+585 LLKAYREQ
-593 EVYQQQLM
+593 EVYKQQLM
-601 PPVILHLTLKEQD
+601 PPVVLNLTLKELD

-620 SMFSEFGFSLE
+620 TMFDDFGFTLE
-631 EFGNSSYCLRTVPS
+631 EFGLDAYCLRTIPS
-645 NLFGMDAQVFFR
+645 NLFGMDAQTFFR
-657 ELLDAMEEEVKK
+657 ELLDAMEEEVRKF
-669 TNLDMVVDKLA
+669 TLDMVIDKIA

-689 ANQKLTVQEAE
+689 ANQKLTIREAE
-700 ELLRE
+700 ELLKE

-716 HGRPIVISIS
+716 HGRPILISIS

>member
-54 FIRITDNGSGMEKDD
+54 FIRITDNGTGMEKDD

-74 LCHATSKIRNADDL
+74 LCHATSKIRTTDDL
-88 LAIGSLGFRGEAL
+88 LSIGSLGFRGEAL

-131 EVTFEEVGCPEGTT
+131 EISFEEVGCPEGTT
-145 FLIRNLFYNTPAR
+145 FIIRNLFYNTPAR
-158 RKFLKSKM
+158 RIFLKSKM

-184 EVAVKLIHQNRAVLS
+184 EVAVKLIHQNKAIIS

-216 DVAANILPVSYET
+216 DIAANILPVSYQTET
-229 EHFSI
+229 FSI
-234 EGYVGKPMISRGNRA
+234 EGYVGKPSISRGNRA

-256 GRYIR
+256 GRYIK

-284 TALNLNIEPEFLDVN
+284 TALNLTIEPELLDVN

-316 AGFMEAIRDALTSH
+316 AAFMEAIREALTSH

-338 DGEKLQKKKPQP
+338 DKKMPEKPKAPVHA
-350 YGNRGAEPFE
+350 RGAEPFE
-360 KERAMQQRP
+360 KSRVMPQRP

-383 EVDRIFESK
+383 EVDQLFGTKKETK
-392 KPERPGEQGIE
+392 TKVQLETTAQPKVEAKPEVSVTPKVGMVKPLVPVES
-403 QKAERPEEQEIE
+403 
-415 QKAERTGEQGIK
+415 TIK
-427 QESDK
+427 QPPQ
-432 TELSV
+432 V
-437 AGLEQMQAMTALK
+437 
-450 EKKQEEAGKEP
+450 P
-461 ETLKNLGNKLKIQ
+461 ET
-474 ILDNL
+474 
-479 EKDSKSKTLEDAGRE
+479 EKTQSSQD
-494 PGILKDS
+494 
-501 GKESETKIHT
+501 SET
-511 LPDAAQA
+511 
-518 AFCEKVPEENWKL
+518 EKTQSSQNFETEKPQSSQSFETEKAYSSQPL
-531 EQLSFLDDDI
+531 KPEQLTFLEDDI

-546 RQDFHIIGQ
+546 KQEFHIIGQ
-555 LFGTYW
+555 LFDTYW

-585 LLRAYRQR
+585 LLKSYREQ
-593 EVYQQQLM
+593 EVYKQQLM
-601 PPVILHLTLKEQD
+601 PPVVLNLTLKELD

-620 SMFSEFGFSLE
+620 SMFNDFGFILE
-631 EFGNSSYCLRTVPS
+631 EFGSDAYCLRTIPS

-669 TNLDMVVDKLA
+669 TNLDMVIDKIA

-689 ANQKLTVQEAE
+689 ANQKLSMREAE
-700 ELLRE
+700 ELLKE

-716 HGRPIVISIS
+716 HGRPILISIS